1 MAAVAYRF
9 IRSDTLCELGLGTL
23 FWIRSDTLCRGTLL
37 EVSTDTFCDDSRLL
51 WGLLEAIAIGLLTMD
66 GCAAGWETVGKST
79 YCNIEGT

>member
-23 FWIRSDTLCRGTLL
+23 FWIRSDTLCCDTFL
-37 EVSTDTFCDDSRLL
+37 EVSTDTFFDDVRLF
-51 WGLLEAIAIGLLTMD
+51 WGLLDAIALGLFAMG